1 MAVRTK
7 PKRRGGRRLIVALL
21 IIIVIV
27 AGGLFY
33 LNILAQAATNAV
45 GVLTVFLPN
54 VSVSHNGGAYAA
66 APTGSLIAPG
76 DSVKTDEKGRAAIQL
91 PDGSVTR
98 LATNT
103 EITLTTAHFSKDGSI
118 HDVSWSE
125 KVGRTLHNVH
135 RLVAG
140 ASYKVSGQSAV
151 ASVRGTRFEVIVN
164 QDGTM
169 TVKLFDGRLDF
180 GSSKNTVHLTAP
192 PGQQATADAQGN
204 VGPAGPILPDPNDP
218 FGPEMA
224 ASDVASQGTTPGTEQ
239 DYIGQNIH
247 DGEKQ
252 TFSYSF
258 AGGGLVKGA
267 LGYAGSVMQL
277 TVKSPDGTTTPAPP
291 GKPPLVITLQNAPA
305 GIYTFT
311 ITGVSGLGTN
321 GEEPFLAVAASEPCS
336 TADIDQNGA
345 VRHAY
350 TSQDLSNAIQL
361 NGLSNLS
368 LTIQGDSIA
377 GAIVDGTGSYNQ
389 IAWTGTVVLFRH
401 GDALEIIAVGAT
413 VFGLN
418 IPAQSIVQTI
428 GGAIGQDPSNINP
441 GFKVDRLFTCH
452 SVVVIDGRHA

>member
-1 MAVRTK
+1 MAARTK
-7 PKRRGGRRLIVALL
+7 SKSRGGRRLLVTLL

-27 AGGLFY
+27 AAGLFY

-66 APTGSLIAPG
+66 ATTGSVIQPG

-103 EITLTTAHFSKDGSI
+103 EITLTAAHFSKDGSI
-118 HDVSWSE
+118 HDVGWSE
-125 KVGRTLHNVH
+125 KVGRTLHNVQ

-151 ASVRGTRFEVIVN
+151 ASVRGTLFEVVVN
-164 QDGTM
+164 PDGSM
-169 TVKLFDGRLDF
+169 TVKLFNGTLDLI
-180 GSSKNTVHLTAP
+180 GKNTVRLTAP
-192 PGQQATADAQGN
+192 PGQQAAVDAQGN

-224 ASDVASQGTTPGTEQ
+224 ASDAVSPGTTPGTEQ
-239 DYIGQNIH
+239 DYLGQNIH

-267 LGYAGSVMQL
+267 LGYPGSVMQL
-277 TVKSPDGTTTPAPP
+277 TVKSPDGTTTPAPA
-291 GKPPLVITLQNAPA
+291 GKPPLVIVIQNGPA

-418 IPAQSIVQTI
+418 IPAQSIVQQI

-452 SVVVIDGRHA
+452 SVVIIDGRHA